1 MIRIGIVCFWDRPAT
16 PYLAKYERI
25 LQENNIQYD
34 VIFWD
39 RSRSGVPVY
48 QGSSITLRL
57 KTSTNRV
64 SKLLDFAKWQKMLL
78 RLLKQKKYNYLIML
92 STIPAI
98 LLSNYLLKYYRNK
111 YIFDIRDYSLES
123 IPSFKNRV
131 MKLVKYSKFTTIS
144 SKGFFVWLDPS
155 PKIIINHNITY
166 IDLLY
171 QRDSF
176 FKAGEKVNITF
187 VGNVRLDGQT
197 SAMLANMGNHPR
209 YNFGFV
215 GRMLNECDL
224 VDVCEKNS
232 IKNIYIQGA
241 FTEDDKPDIYS
252 QVDIINAVY
261 ANSSENI
268 RLADSTPLPNRV
280 YDAAIFKR
288 PIVASRNTY
297 LAEVIADYNLGF
309 AVNGYSEKVSDDFD
323 NYIKEFDEN
332 VFLKGCQ
339 KYLTEVLLE
348 ENKFKEH
355 LKTTVCRWSGT
366 EEKINDFF

>member
-1 MIRIGIVCFWDRPAT
+1 MRIGIICFWDRPAT
-16 PYLAKYERI
+16 PYLAKYEKI
-25 LQENNIQYD
+25 MLENNIQHD
-34 VIFWD
+34 VVFWD
-39 RSRSGVPVY
+39 RSKSGLPVY
-48 QGSSITLRL
+48 KGNTITLRL

-64 SKLLDFAKWQKMLL
+64 SKLRDFAKWQRMVL
-78 RLLKQKKYNYLIML
+78 RVLRQNRYDFLILL
-92 STIPAI
+92 STIPAV
-98 LLSNYLLKYYRNK
+98 LLSNYLLKNYRNK

-123 IPSFKNRV
+123 NSIFKNRV
-131 MKLVKYSKFTTIS
+131 MQLVECSKFTTIS

-155 PKIIINHNITY
+155 PKFIINHNITY
-166 IDLLY
+166 IDLHY
-171 QRDSF
+171 QRVSF
-176 FKAGEKVNITF
+176 FKAGKQVNITF

-197 SAMLANMGNHPR
+197 SAMLVNMRNNPL

-215 GRMLNECDL
+215 GRMLSECDL
-224 VDVCEKNS
+224 LDVCEKNS
-232 IKNIYIQGA
+232 IKNVHIKGA

-280 YDAAIFKR
+280 YDAVIFKR

-297 LAEVIADYNLGF
+297 LAEVIAEYDLGF
-309 AVNGYSEKVSDDFD
+309 AVNGYSANVSDDFA

-332 VFLKGCQ
+332 IFIKGCQ

-348 ENKFKEH
+348 ENKFREH
-355 LKTTVCRWSGT
+355 LKTTICRWSGN
-366 EEKINDFF
+366 EEKVNDIV

>member
-1 MIRIGIVCFWDRPAT
+1 MRVGIVCFWDRHAT
-16 PYLAKYERI
+16 PYLAKYEKI
-25 LQENNIQYD
+25 LQENNIQHD

-39 RSRSGVPVY
+39 RSKNGLPVN
-48 QGSSITLRL
+48 QGNNITLRL
-57 KTSTNRV
+57 KTSTRRS
-64 SKLLDFAKWQKMLL
+64 SKLLDFAKWQRMVL
-78 RLLKQKKYNYLIML
+78 RILKQNHYDFLIIL
-92 STIPAI
+92 STIPAV
-98 LLSNYLLKYYRNK
+98 LLSNYLLKNYHNK

-123 IPSFKNRV
+123 NIIFKNRV
-131 MKLVKYSKFTTIS
+131 MKLVEYSNFTTIS

-166 IDLLY
+166 IDLHY

-176 FKAGEKVNITF
+176 FKSGEKVNITF

-197 SAMLANMGNHPR
+197 SAMLINMRNNPR

-215 GRMLNECDL
+215 GRMLSECDL
-224 VDVCEKNS
+224 LDVCEKNS
-232 IKNIYIQGA
+232 IKNVHIKGA
-241 FTEDDKPDIYS
+241 FTEDDKPKIYS

-280 YDAAIFKR
+280 YDAVIFKR

-297 LAEVIADYNLGF
+297 LAEVISEYHLGF
-309 AVNGYSEKVSDDFD
+309 AVNGYSENVSDDFD

-332 VFLKGCQ
+332 KFIQGCQ

-348 ENKFKEH
+348 ENQFREH
-355 LKTTVCRWSGT
+355 LKMTMFRWRGV
-366 EEKINDFF
+366 EENINDFI